1 MTVTEKRNVVHG
13 TFCIER
19 SFDAAPER
27 VFQAFANLESKTKWF
42 SGPSEWLTDKQAMRK
57 ILVSGVRGRGVAWS
71 YPEFVIASVE
81 R

>member
-1 MTVTEKRNVVHG
+1 M
-13 TFCIER
+13 
-19 SFDAAPER
+19 
-27 VFQAFANLESKTKWF
+27 
-42 SGPSEWLTDKQAMRK
+42 SGYGMSEWPTDKQAMRK